1 MLQELLSLLTLELL
15 CLGVLIASPM
25 IIHPNLALRGVTTE
39 IAFLNWFYFFETAA
53 RPGIGIDFMALS
65 IPPKRPVFWT
75 GAKFV
80 ALKIGF
86 CFCSLNDAIVTVG
99 EWRISRA
106 LCWVRC
112 TLNQEILGAKNFGLF
127 SLAWRMFFSRSG
139 FCPDHSNV
147 F

>member
-39 IAFLNWFYFFETAA
+39 IAFLNLFYFFEKIALTAA

-86 CFCSLNDAIVTVG
+86 CFCSLNDAIVSVG
-99 EWRISRA
+99 EW
-106 LCWVRC
+106 
-112 TLNQEILGAKNFGLF
+112 
-127 SLAWRMFFSRSG
+127 
-139 FCPDHSNV
+139 
-147 F
+147 